1 MGRPRSSAGRAAA
14 PGGPAGPGGCWVPL
28 TAACPPPAPPAG
40 PFVQR
45 TAWARAAGRG
55 QLPPRQP
62 LPPAAPSFSRH
73 PEAALAPALRRPGLI
88 WGPTRCHR
96 PDPRSPTGMWVRSG
110 RGGTSPVSPT
120 RCWLPHP
127 LTRGLRSQPAPSSWQ
142 GLSQAR
148 SSAPATPLPTA
159 HPGALRAGLWV
170 SPRPQ
175 RALGLRRSQE
185 ARPGAYQFRV
195 EGPAGHGVGG
205 LGIEAL
211 PQDHHH
217 GRASGAGRA
226 QGGRRPSSAGRTG
239 TGLLGTSQGAGSAA
253 APRRP
258 LPRGWGP
265 SLGRQEAG
273 GGFRAGRPGPERAA
287 HSPPCRTRLPLKDRR
302 AGRASKARAPFS
314 VPPHRP
320 TLRVPNATTPKG
332 TTLTFSSAT

>member
-1 MGRPRSSAGRAAA
+1 
-14 PGGPAGPGGCWVPL
+14 
-28 TAACPPPAPPAG
+28 
-40 PFVQR
+40 
-45 TAWARAAGRG
+45 
-55 QLPPRQP
+55 
-62 LPPAAPSFSRH
+62 
-73 PEAALAPALRRPGLI
+73 
-88 WGPTRCHR
+88 
-96 PDPRSPTGMWVRSG
+96 MWVRSG

-127 LTRGLRSQPAPSSWQ
+127 LTRGLQSQPAPSSWQ

-159 HPGALRAGLWV
+159 RPGVLRAGLWV

-175 RALGLRRSQE
+175 RALGLRRSRE

-239 TGLLGTSQGAGSAA
+239 TGLLGTSQGLGQQQ
-253 APRRP
+253 
-258 LPRGWGP
+258 LPV
-265 SLGRQEAG
+265 GRSPAG
-273 GGFRAGRPGPERAA
+273 G
-287 HSPPCRTRLPLKDRR
+287 
-302 AGRASKARAPFS
+302 
-314 VPPHRP
+314 VPPWEDKRQAEGSGREDQGPRELP
-320 TLRVPNATTPKG
+320 TPPHAGPASR
-332 TTLTFSSAT
+332 